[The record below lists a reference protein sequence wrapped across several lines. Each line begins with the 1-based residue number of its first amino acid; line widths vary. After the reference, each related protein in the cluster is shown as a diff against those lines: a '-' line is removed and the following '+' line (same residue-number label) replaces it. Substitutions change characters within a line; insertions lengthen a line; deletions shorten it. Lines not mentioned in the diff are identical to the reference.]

1 MDKFMKEVFK
11 MENLMGK
18 ESTRMKLWYMRDNLK
33 MELLLVKVSLNI
45 NQERSLKEHLRIMTW
60 SKASWSLQMEMNM
73 MANWKRNNGLE
84 KGYIHIERVIT
95 MSVISK
101 WAKKMDMER
110 WYLVME
116 TSMKE
121 AGKLV

>member
-45 NQERSLKEHLRIMTW
+45 NPERSLKEHLRIMT
-60 SKASWSLQMEMNM
+60 
-73 MANWKRNNGLE
+73 
-84 KGYIHIERVIT
+84 
-95 MSVISK
+95 
-101 WAKKMDMER
+101 
-110 WYLVME
+110 
-116 TSMKE
+116 
-121 AGKLV
+121 

>member
-18 ESTRMKLWYMRDNLK
+18 ESTRTKLWYMRDNLK
-33 MELLLVKVSLNI
+33 MGLLLVKVWLNI
-45 NQERSLKEHLRIMTW
+45 NPERSLKEHLRIMTW
-60 SKASWSLQMEMNM
+60 SKVSWSLQTEMNM
-73 MANWKRNNGLE
+73 MVNWKRKNGLE
-84 KGYIHIERVIT
+84 KEVIHIELEIT
-95 MSVISK
+95 ISAILK

-110 WYLVME
+110 WYLVTE
-116 TSMKE
+116 TSIKE